1 MSRLSAQRMGA
12 RTRSS
17 SGALRSL
24 SFVAPPVKDA
34 TGRTLFLVASCPAH
48 ASAKLGGR
56 VFDQPVMKLMVIIGA
71 ARPDVQIIYDQ
82 AGSSSADV
90 RDYEPGKESAA
101 MRAKGHIGTA
111 RRGKGVDWGKRES
124 VRGSIWFVGYQMR
137 VKAGIEMALQD
148 DRYDE
153 VVVLCIKGG
162 VITQV
167 RPAVTCHR
175 SPQSAIL

>member
-1 MSRLSAQRMGA
+1 MSTHEHRFK
-12 RTRSS
+12 
-17 SGALRSL
+17 RSL
-24 SFVAPPVKDA
+24 TSVAKNA
-34 TGRTLFLVASCPAH
+34 AGRTLFLVASCPAH

-56 VFDQPVMKLMVIIGA
+56 VFDQPVMKLMVFIGA

-101 MRAKGHIGTA
+101 MRAKGKIGTA

-175 SPQSAIL
+175 SPHSAIL

>member
-1 MSRLSAQRMGA
+1 MSTHEHRFK
-12 RTRSS
+12 
-17 SGALRSL
+17 RSL
-24 SFVAPPVKDA
+24 TSVAKNA
-34 TGRTLFLVASCPAH
+34 AGRTLFLVASCPAY

-56 VFDQPVMKLMVIIGA
+56 VFDQPVMRLILFIAA

-82 AGSSSADV
+82 AGTSSADG

-101 MRAKGHIGTA
+101 MRTKGHIGTA
-111 RRGKGVDWGKRES
+111 RRGKGVNWRKRNS
-124 VRGSIWFVGYQMR
+124 VQSSYWFVGYQMR

-175 SPQSAIL
+175 SPHSAIL